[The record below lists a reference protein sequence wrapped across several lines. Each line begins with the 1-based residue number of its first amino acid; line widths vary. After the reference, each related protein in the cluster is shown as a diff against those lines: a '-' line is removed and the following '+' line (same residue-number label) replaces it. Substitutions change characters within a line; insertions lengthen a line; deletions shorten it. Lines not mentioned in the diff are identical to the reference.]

1 MTSEQI
7 LIVIIICAITIVTI
21 IFGIGIVELQ
31 MKVEQLTELV
41 DKLEDKLDEKDNQT
55 R

>member
-21 IFGIGIVELQ
+21 IFGVAIVELQ
-31 MKVEQLTELV
+31 LRMDRLTELI
-41 DKLEDKLDEKDNQT
+41 DERGKKND
-55 R
+55 

>member
-7 LIVIIICAITIVTI
+7 SIMIIICAITIVTI
-21 IFGIGIVELQ
+21 IFGIAIVELQ
-31 MKVEQLTELV
+31 LRMDRLTELV
-41 DKLEDKLDEKDNQT
+41 DKLEDKLDEKNNQT